1 MPMPITPATLDRFL
15 TPSHQALWADVD
27 AFAQEEVLP
36 LVERME
42 SAPSRV
48 DRKLARLMANRRW
61 FGVTVPAAFGGM
73 QAGHVAKTILIH
85 RLARVSGA
93 AAAILQAS
101 LIPVA
106 ALLHFGTSDQRTALL
121 PSVADG
127 SMLMSIAVTEP
138 DQGGHIGGMK
148 ASAEWDGKA
157 WVLSG
162 TKAHVGNSHI
172 ADLHVVVARTAP
184 HGTRTSQ
191 ALTAFLV
198 RTDQRGVHVHRHIS
212 KLGLHGFG
220 FGLISFDRVRIPP
233 ENVLGEEGQG
243 FAVAQSSSVL
253 YGRPNLAAVSL
264 GLHESA
270 VALTAQYV
278 SARPRSKGTLADLGV
293 VRDRLGQM
301 SAREIMARILTY
313 HAVDML
319 DRGLPCDMELIT
331 AKGIGHELASD
342 TGTDAMELHAA
353 NALDDS
359 YPLQRVW
366 RDMQTTYA
374 PAGTGEVQRIRL
386 AEGLLQ
392 EHRRSAEQTDDT
404 GRIAWS
410 VLLAD
415 RIRPA
420 RLDPRAAV

>member
-1 MPMPITPATLDRFL
+1 MPMPTTPATLDRFL

-48 DRKLARLMANRRW
+48 DRKTARLMASRRW
-61 FGVTVPAAFGGM
+61 FGVTVPTAFGGM

-106 ALLHFGTSDQRTALL
+106 ALLHYGNDDQHAAVL

-127 SMLMSIAVTEP
+127 SLLMSIAVTEP
-138 DQGGHIGGMK
+138 DQGGHIGGMTT
-148 ASAEWDGKA
+148 SAQWDGKA

-162 TKAHVGNSHI
+162 TKAHVGNSHL
-172 ADLHVVVARTAP
+172 AHQHVVVARTAAP
-184 HGTRTSQ
+184 GTRTSQ
-191 ALTAFLV
+191 AMTAFLV
-198 RTDQRGVHVHRHIS
+198 GADQKGVHVHRYAS
-212 KLGLHGFG
+212 KLGLHGFSY
-220 FGLISFDRVRIPP
+220 GLITFDRVRIPP
-233 ENVLGEEGQG
+233 QNILGEVGQG
-243 FAVAQSSSVL
+243 FDIAQSSSIL

-264 GLHESA
+264 GLHEAA
-270 VALTAQYV
+270 VALTTQHV
-278 SARPRSKGTLADLGV
+278 SDRPRYKGAVADLGV
-293 VRDRLGQM
+293 VRDRLGRM
-301 SAREIMARILTY
+301 SARAIMARILAY

-319 DRGLPCDMELIT
+319 DRGLPCDMELIA
-331 AKGIGHELASD
+331 AKAIGHELAAEA
-342 TGTDAMELHAA
+342 GQDAMELHGA
-353 NALDDS
+353 NALTQEH
-359 YPLQRVW
+359 PIERVW

-386 AEGLLQ
+386 AQNLLH
-392 EHRRSAEQTDDT
+392 EHHHPSEETDHT
-404 GRIAWS
+404 QWS
-410 VLLAD
+410 TRLAHLTRHARAD
-415 RIRPA
+415 PA
-420 RLDPRAAV
+420 PAL

>member
-1 MPMPITPATLDRFL
+1 MPMPTTPATLDRFL

-27 AFAQEEVLP
+27 DFAQEEVLP

-48 DRKLARLMANRRW
+48 DRKLARLMASRRW

-73 QAGHVAKTILIH
+73 HAGHVAKTVLIH

-106 ALLHFGTSDQRTALL
+106 ALLHYGNDDQRTALL

-138 DQGGHIGGMK
+138 DQGGHIGGMTT
-148 ASAEWDGKA
+148 SAEWDGKA

-162 TKAHVGNSHI
+162 TKVHVGNSHL
-172 ADLHVVVARTAP
+172 AHQHVVVARTAP
-184 HGTRTSQ
+184 PRTRTSQ

-198 RTDQRGVHVHRHIS
+198 EADQKGVHAHRYTS
-212 KLGLHGFG
+212 KLGLHGFS
-220 FGLISFDRVRIPP
+220 FGVISFDRVRIPP
-233 ENVLGEEGQG
+233 QNVLGEEGQG
-243 FAVAQSSSVL
+243 FDVAQSSSIL

-264 GLHESA
+264 GLHES
-270 VALTAQYV
+270 VIALTTQYV
-278 SARPRSKGTLADLGV
+278 SRRPRYNGAVADLGV

-301 SAREIMARILTY
+301 SARMIMARILAY

-319 DRGLPCDMELIT
+319 DRGLPCDAELT
-331 AKGIGHELASD
+331 AAKGLGHELAAEA
-342 TGTDAMELHAA
+342 GRDAMELHGA
-353 NALDDS
+353 NALVED
-359 YPLQRVW
+359 YPLERVW
-366 RDMQTTYA
+366 RDMQTSYA

-386 AEGLLQ
+386 AQALLR
-392 EHRRSAEQTDDT
+392 EHGHAGEETEHTQ
-404 GRIAWS
+404 WS
-410 VLLAD
+410 IRLAHLTRHTQSD
-415 RIRPA
+415 PA
-420 RLDPRAAV
+420 RAL